1 MTNDQHVFNDY
12 IDAAKKALKAGDYIF
27 AEENI
32 KKAMIENPHSPSV
45 HNLYGILEEL
55 LKEDNLAHKHYR
67 AAYALDPTYK
77 PASRNLE
84 RITAFEVRNSKKH
97 IDFGDEPEDEED
109 TIYIIEYDQNHVGHL
124 RKKDRK

>member
-1 MTNDQHVFNDY
+1 MTNDQNVFYDS
-12 IDAAKKALKAGDYIF
+12 IDAAKKALKEGDYTT
-27 AEENI
+27 AEESI
-32 KKAMIENPHSPSV
+32 KKAMIENPHSPAV

-77 PASRNLE
+77 PAIRNLE

-97 IDFGDEPEDEED
+97 IDFGDQPEDEED
-109 TIYIIEYDQNHVGHL
+109 TLYIIEYDQNHVGHL